1 MTEDTRQIIWRAV
14 RDFSPL
20 ILGVVPFGTVAGIA
34 AIEAGLDFS
43 HAMGFS
49 IIVLAGA
56 AQLAS
61 IALIGDNATLVVV
74 VATAL
79 IINARFLMYSASLAP
94 HFAGLSLPR
103 RALAAYLLTDQAY
116 AFSITRYRD
125 EPWDARQRL
134 TYYLGV
140 GGTLWLV
147 WQAST
152 ALGAA
157 LGAGVPEGWS
167 LDFAVPLVFLA
178 LLVPAIRDK
187 ADGLAATVAGALAVL
202 AAALPYNL
210 ALPIAALA
218 GIGGGVLLERRQLP

>member
-1 MTEDTRQIIWRAV
+1 MSGPARHILWQGV

-34 AIEAGLDFS
+34 AIEVGLDFS

-61 IALIGDNATLVVV
+61 IALIGQDATLIVII
-74 VATAL
+74 ATAL
-79 IINARFLMYSASLAP
+79 IINARFVMYSASLAP
-94 HFAGLSLPR
+94 HFAGLSIPR
-103 RALAAYLLTDQAY
+103 RMLAAYLLTDQAY
-116 AFSITRYRD
+116 AFSIIRYRD
-125 EPWDARQRL
+125 EEWDVRQKL

-140 GGTLWLV
+140 GGALWLV

-157 LGAGVPEGWS
+157 LGAGVPEEWS

-178 LLVPAIRDK
+178 LLVPAIREK
-187 ADGLAATVAGALAVL
+187 ADGTAALVAGALAVL
-202 AAALPYNL
+202 AAGLAYNL
-210 ALPIAALA
+210 ALPIAAIA
-218 GIGGGVLLERRQLP
+218 GIAAGVVFELGRRK

>member
-1 MTEDTRQIIWRAV
+1 MSGPARHIFWQGA

-20 ILGVVPFGTVAGIA
+20 ILGVVPFGTVFGIA
-34 AIEAGLDFS
+34 AIEAGLNFS
-43 HAMGFS
+43 HAMGLS

-61 IALIGDNATLVVV
+61 IALIGQDATLIVI

-79 IINARFLMYSASLAP
+79 IINARFVMYSASLAP
-94 HFAGLSLPR
+94 HFAGLSIPR
-103 RALAAYLLTDQAY
+103 RMLAAYLLTDQAY

-125 EPWDARQRL
+125 EVWNARQKL
-134 TYYLGV
+134 SYYLGV
-140 GGTLWLV
+140 GGALWVV

-152 ALGAA
+152 ALGAV
-157 LGAGVPEGWS
+157 LGAGVPEEWS

-178 LLVPAIRDK
+178 LLVPTIREK
-187 ADGLAATVAGALAVL
+187 ADGTAALVAGALAVL
-202 AAALPYNL
+202 AAGLAYNL

-218 GIGGGVLLERRQLP
+218 GIAAGVVFELRRRK

>member
-1 MTEDTRQIIWRAV
+1 MSGPARHIFWRGA

-20 ILGVVPFGTVAGIA
+20 ILGVVPFGTVFGIA

-61 IALIGDNATLVVV
+61 IALIGQDATLIVII
-74 VATAL
+74 ATAL
-79 IINARFLMYSASLAP
+79 IINARFVMYSASLAP
-94 HFAGLSLPR
+94 HFAGLSVPR
-103 RALAAYLLTDQAY
+103 RMLVAYLLTDQAY

-125 EPWDARQRL
+125 EGWDVRQKL
-134 TYYLGV
+134 GYYLGV
-140 GGTLWLV
+140 GGALWVV

-157 LGAGVPEGWS
+157 LGAGVPEEWS

-187 ADGLAATVAGALAVL
+187 ADGTAALVAGALAVL
-202 AAALPYNL
+202 AAGLAYNL
-210 ALPIAALA
+210 ALPIAAVA
-218 GIGGGVLLERRQLP
+218 GIAAGVVFELGRRK